1 MDEIKRISH
10 DEFLEIISDKR
21 FNAKYLTKDYFLTV
35 ILYLIRDVEGLY
47 FKGGTAIQKIILD
60 YSRLS
65 EDLDFT
71 LTRDVKTVIE
81 EIITK
86 LNRSKLFGKITKD
99 KDVEGFTRLVI
110 NYKDFS
116 NNEDFVFIDLN
127 ERAELLLKP
136 ERHEI
141 KHFYNDNIPEFS
153 VNTLSR
159 EEMIAEKMA
168 ATIGRNRP
176 RDHYD
181 LYKII
186 KSGVHLNIKLVKEK
200 CKESKVEFN
209 IIKMFNRANILKNRW
224 DKDLIPLITEDIS
237 FQEVMKTL
245 SDYFKLKEEKMKLK
259 NK

>member
-10 DEFLEIISDKR
+10 DEFL
-21 FNAKYLTKDYFLTV
+21 
-35 ILYLIRDVEGLY
+35 
-47 FKGGTAIQKIILD
+47 
-60 YSRLS
+60 
-65 EDLDFT
+65 
-71 LTRDVKTVIE
+71 

-153 VNTLSR
+153 VNALSR
-159 EEMIAEKMA
+159 EEMIAKKMA

-186 KSGVHLNIKLVKEK
+186 KSGIHLNIKLVKEK

-224 DKDLIPLITEDIS
+224 DKD
-237 FQEVMKTL
+237 
-245 SDYFKLKEEKMKLK
+245 
-259 NK
+259 N